1 MAKVSLRSYNREIE
15 TMIDRGQ
22 LDEAVAHCHHILK
35 TFPKHLETYRLL
47 GKAYLENK
55 RYGEATDIFS
65 RILVSVPN
73 DFVAQ
78 VGMSIIRDEENKLN
92 DAIWHMERAF
102 ETQPSN
108 SAIQGELQ
116 RLYGRRDGVQP
127 PRIRMTRGALAHMY
141 VQGELYPQAISEIKS
156 VLKEDPERSD
166 MQALLARACY
176 KSGAKNDAVDAALI
190 LLQRYPYSFDAN
202 RVLVEVLNAD
212 RNENA
217 QVYRQRVVELDPYA
231 AQVPGSIFQ
240 SNEVPDAAVSIER
253 LDWNGQP
260 VGMQADWRESKAVAL
275 ESGLPSNEEPD
286 WMKSSFADTNPPALP
301 QSTSSSMFEESTA
314 PGMAPA
320 QPAEDIPDFLK
331 AAGWGESTGT
341 FDESKS
347 IFADEE
353 PAATASQ
360 SIEQGDLPDWVKAMA
375 PQTSVQNEE
384 KEEELPDWI
393 NKIGPAG
400 ALSSEVSVPPDWT
413 SQLDEPSTSTASEAN
428 DPLGWL
434 NDVSQPEPAAAQ
446 SSVDQP
452 DWLAGLE
459 SGSDFTPQ
467 AAQTDVPDWMKETSD
482 ESPAA
487 QGDLPAWMSGL
498 GSEAPAM
505 PSSPSDMPDWAK
517 QPADEISSLPSG
529 QSDVPDWMSELSET
543 SSAPSGHVDTPDWM
557 SGLGNETPATPASQS
572 EMPDWAKELS
582 GESPSLPAAQSDL
595 PDWTSAL
602 ESETP
607 ATLSAS
613 QSDVPDWV
621 RGLGEEIPAT
631 PSGAADEPD
640 WMKGLGDTAES
651 TPSVQADESEWMN
664 QVGAPSE
671 STPAVPATNDFDFLN
686 ELTQEPTPET
696 SSIDVPVAT
705 NFDTLGVSDQDRDDS
720 FAWLEN
726 LAAKQGA
733 SEGLLNKPE
742 DRLQE
747 ETEWVKQAKGISS
760 EPPVSQTPEAA
771 PSVNA
776 EELGKSEQERDDSFA
791 WLENLAAKQG
801 ASEGLLT
808 RPEDRLQEEPEWVKQ
823 AKDSASQQ
831 PPVSETPVTPSAAT
845 VEELGKSEQER
856 DDSFA
861 WLENLAAKQGATEGL
876 LTKPED
882 RLQEEPE
889 WVKQAKDSAAQQS
902 PATEQ
907 PVVSP
912 AANLEELGKSEQE
925 RDDSF
930 SWLESLAA
938 KQGASEGLLTKP
950 EDRLQEEPEW
960 VKQAK
965 DSGTQQPPISQA
977 PPSIEEL
984 GKSDQER
991 DDSFSWLENLA
1002 AKQGASEGLL
1012 TKPEDRLQEEPE
1024 WVRQAKESVSQ
1035 QPPEVSEPPV
1045 TPPSATVE
1053 DLGKSEQERDDSFA
1067 WLENLAAKQGA
1078 SEGLLTKP
1086 EDRLQEEPDWVKQA
1100 KDLNA
1105 QQQPAPVSEQPD
1117 DTEAWLKDLA
1127 EKESAPE
1134 MPAQM
1139 LDVDMPAWMDNM
1151 ERDETPVAEESA
1163 PAGKSDDQSD
1173 WIGAL
1178 ESPAPVEEE
1187 KSREDEL
1194 PSWLSELDQE
1204 EKQILTASIN
1214 QDDLPEWLRGEDV
1227 APAQTPEPTRTT
1239 DWRPAEVKQPKPEP
1253 EPAYT
1258 PPAEEEKQS
1267 EPELIYSPPL
1277 MEEKPPEPELAKPL
1291 PPVSF
1296 DMPEDQ
1302 PHAVQQQQEAAPEST
1317 TPPHVIEP
1325 VAHRGAD
1332 PMLGMA
1338 RNELSRSNIGGA
1350 LESYGKLIKKARFL
1364 DEVIHDLRDALYRYP
1379 VDVNIWQSLGDAY
1392 MRANRLQDALD
1403 AYTKAEE
1410 LLR

>member
-1 MAKVSLRSYNREIE
+1 MSS
-15 TMIDRGQ
+15 
-22 LDEAVAHCHHILK
+22 
-35 TFPKHLETYRLL
+35 
-47 GKAYLENK
+47 YLENK
-55 RYGEATDIFS
+55 RYGDATDVFS

-217 QVYRQRVVELDPYA
+217 QAYRQRVIELDPYA
-231 AQVPGSIFQ
+231 AQVTGSIFQ
-240 SNEVPDAAVSIER
+240 SNEVSDAAVSIER

-260 VGMQADWRESKAVAL
+260 VGMQSNWRESKAIGL
-275 ESGLPSNEEPD
+275 ESGLPSNEQPA
-286 WMKSSFADTNPPALP
+286 WMKSSFAETNPPALP
-301 QSTSSSMFEESTA
+301 QSTSASMFEESTPSA
-314 PGMAPA
+314 MTPA

-331 AAGWGESTGT
+331 VAGWGESTGT

-353 PAATASQ
+353 PATPAAQ

-375 PQTSVQNEE
+375 PQAPVQNEE

-400 ALSSEVSVPPDWT
+400 ALSSEVSVQPDWM
-413 SQLDEPSTSTASEAN
+413 SQLDEPSTSTSPETN

-434 NDVSQPEPAAAQ
+434 NDVSQPEPATAQ
-446 SSVDQP
+446 PAGDQP
-452 DWLAGLE
+452 DWLAGLD

-467 AAQTDVPDWMKETSD
+467 AAQTDVPDWMKEASD
-482 ESPAA
+482 ETPATSAA
-487 QGDLPAWMSGL
+487 QGDVPAWMSGL
-498 GSEAPAM
+498 GSEAQAIPA
-505 PSSPSDMPDWAK
+505 SPSDMPDWAK
-517 QPADEISSLPSG
+517 EPADEASSMPSA
-529 QSDVPDWMSELSET
+529 QTDVPDWMNELSET
-543 SSAPSGHVDTPDWM
+543 SSVSSAQIDAPDWM
-557 SGLGNETPATPASQS
+557 SGLGNETPATPTSPS
-572 EMPDWAKELS
+572 DMPDWAKELAN
-582 GESPSLPAAQSDL
+582 ESPSLPAAQPDL
-595 PDWTSAL
+595 PDWTSGL
-602 ESETP
+602 ESETQ

-613 QSDVPDWV
+613 QADIPDWV
-621 RGLGEEIPAT
+621 RGLGDETPAT
-631 PSGAADEPD
+631 PSGAADQPD
-640 WMKGLGDTAES
+640 WMKGFSEATES
-651 TPSVQADESEWMN
+651 TPSVQADESDWLN
-664 QVGAPSE
+664 QVGTPSE
-671 STPAVPATNDFDFLN
+671 STPAVSASNDFDFLN
-686 ELTQEPTPET
+686 ELTQEPTPEA
-696 SSIDVPVAT
+696 SSVDVPAAS
-705 NFDTLGVSDQDRDDS
+705 NFDTLGVSDKDRDDS

-733 SEGLLNKPE
+733 SEGLLTRPE

-747 ETEWVKQAKGISS
+747 EPEWVKQAKGISS
-760 EPPVSQTPEAA
+760 EPPVSQSPVAT

-776 EELGKSEQERDDSFA
+776 EELGKSDQERDDSFA

-823 AKDSASQQ
+823 AKDNASQQ
-831 PPVSETPVTPSAAT
+831 PPVAQTPVMP
-845 VEELGKSEQER
+845 
-856 DDSFA
+856 
-861 WLENLAAKQGATEGL
+861 
-876 LTKPED
+876 
-882 RLQEEPE
+882 
-889 WVKQAKDSAAQQS
+889 
-902 PATEQ
+902 
-907 PVVSP
+907 P
-912 AANLEELGKSEQE
+912 AAN
-925 RDDSF
+925 
-930 SWLESLAA
+930 A
-938 KQGASEGLLTKP
+938 
-950 EDRLQEEPEW
+950 
-960 VKQAK
+960 
-965 DSGTQQPPISQA
+965 
-977 PPSIEEL
+977 
-984 GKSDQER
+984 
-991 DDSFSWLENLA
+991 
-1002 AKQGASEGLL
+1002 
-1012 TKPEDRLQEEPE
+1012 
-1024 WVRQAKESVSQ
+1024 
-1035 QPPEVSEPPV
+1035 
-1045 TPPSATVE
+1045 E

-1086 EDRLQEEPDWVKQA
+1086 EDRLEQEPEWVKQA
-1100 KDLNA
+1100 KDNASQQPPVSEAPVPTPPTVNAEELGKSEQERDDSFSWLESLAAKQGASEGLLTRPEDRLQEEPEWVKQAKDSDA
-1105 QQQPAPVSEQPD
+1105 QQPPALQTPSLAEDLGKSDQERDDSFSWLESLAANQGASEGLLTKPEDRLQEEPEWVKQARDSASQPPPEVSQPPVIPPSSSVEELGKSEQERDDSFAWLENLAAKQGASEGLLTKPEERLQEEPEWVKQAKELSAQQPSAPVSEQPD

-1134 MPAQM
+1134 MPAKM
-1139 LDVDMPAWMDNM
+1139 LDVDIPAWMNNM
-1151 ERDETPVAEESA
+1151 ERDEIPAAEAPIPASA
-1163 PAGKSDDQSD
+1163 ADDQSD

-1178 ESPAPVEEE
+1178 ESPAPVEAE
-1187 KSREDEL
+1187 KSRDDEL
-1194 PSWLSELDQE
+1194 PNWLSELDQE
-1204 EKQILTASIN
+1204 EKQIATSTDH
-1214 QDDLPEWLRGEDV
+1214 DDLPEWLRGEDV

-1239 DWRPAEVKQPKPEP
+1239 DWRPAEAKQPEP

-1258 PPAEEEKQS
+1258 PPSAEEKQPK
-1267 EPELIYSPPL
+1267 PELVYSPPI
-1277 MEEKPPEPELAKPL
+1277 MEEKLPEPELAKPL

-1296 DMPEDQ
+1296 DMPEEQ
-1302 PHAVQQQQEAAPEST
+1302 PQAVRQQQEAEPEQPPAF
-1317 TPPHVIEP
+1317 TPPHVEA
-1325 VAHRGAD
+1325 VTRRGTD
-1332 PMLGMA
+1332 PMLGIA
-1338 RNELSRSNIGGA
+1338 RNELSRSNIPGA
-1350 LESYGKLIKKARFL
+1350 LESYGKLIKKARYL
-1364 DEVIHDLRDALYRYP
+1364 DEVIHDLREALYRYP
-1379 VDVNIWQSLGDAY
+1379 VDVSIWQSLGDAY